1 MFRLIR
7 ASGESVA
14 ISVRGITPLEDWSQE
29 SNKVTGQIILVQ
41 IGGKEIHGLEVR
53 CGLLR

>member
-14 ISVRGITPLEDWSQE
+14 ISQRGITKLEDWSQE
-29 SNKVTGQIILVQ
+29 SNKLTGQIILVQ
-41 IGGKEIHGLEVR
+41 IGGKEIHGLEA
-53 CGLLR
+53 